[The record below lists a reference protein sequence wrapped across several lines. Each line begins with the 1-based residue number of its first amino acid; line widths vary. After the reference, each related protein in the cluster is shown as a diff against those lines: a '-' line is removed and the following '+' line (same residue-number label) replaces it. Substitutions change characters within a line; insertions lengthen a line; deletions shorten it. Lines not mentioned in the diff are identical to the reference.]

1 MIGFPYFLGMI
12 EIISLIIYFS
22 EIMKFFNRITNWLET
37 RGVAPAYG
45 GGLLG
50 FLAAFFFGAATNT
63 MAGWLYVISGI
74 SLALLVIAAI
84 LPMRSLRRLQVH
96 RRPIKPVSIGDQL
109 TVELDIRNQSPQ
121 LKTLIQVQ
129 DRIPKSL
136 GKATTVIETLSPH
149 GVYNWIYYLPTQ
161 KRGIYHWQQIRL
173 RTGTPLGLFWCSRD
187 RNSNATAVVYPEI
200 FPLSTCPLV
209 DNMGQE
215 YSPQV
220 EDRNRFQLAT
230 EGVTRTLRPYRYGDP
245 TRLIHWRSSAR
256 YGELRVRELERS
268 TGGQE
273 IIICLDSAAAWQED
287 DFEQA
292 VTVAASLYF
301 YCCRCQLNV
310 QLWTAQTGLVQGH
323 HVVLSTLAGVHFS
336 EKVQSEVTPFLPLIW
351 LTQNPESLTTLP
363 PGSRWVFWG
372 KALNS
377 EGKTIEKLSHSG
389 LSINK
394 TQPLPQQLQS
404 TLNR

>member
-1 MIGFPYFLGMI
+1 
-12 EIISLIIYFS
+12 
-22 EIMKFFNRITNWLET
+22 MKILSRITNWLET

-50 FLAAFFFGAATNT
+50 FLAVFFFGAATNT

-74 SLALLVIAAI
+74 SLALLGIAAI
-84 LPMRSLRRLQVH
+84 LPMRSLRPLQVQ
-96 RRPIKPVSIGDQL
+96 RRQIKPVSVGDLL
-109 TVELDIRNQSPQ
+109 TVELEIRNQSPQ
-121 LKTLIQVQ
+121 LKSLIQVQ
-129 DRIPKSL
+129 DQLPQTL
-136 GKATTVIETLSPH
+136 GKASIVIETLSPQ
-149 GVYNWIYYLPTQ
+149 GVYTWTYNLPTP
-161 KRGIYHWQQIRL
+161 KRGVYHWQQVRL

-187 RNSNATAVVYPEI
+187 RTANTTAVVYPQV

-310 QLWTAQTGLVQGH
+310 QLWTAKTGLVQGH
-323 HVVLSTLAGVHFS
+323 HVVLSTLAGVQFS
-336 EKVQSEVTPFLPLIW
+336 ETVQSEVPPFLPLIW
-351 LTQNPESLTTLP
+351 LSQNPVSLTTLP

-372 KALNS
+372 EALS
-377 EGKTIEKLSHSG
+377 PEEKTSQTSSHVG
-389 LSINK
+389 LSVDR
-394 TQPLPQQLQS
+394 TEPLPRQLQS
-404 TLNR
+404 ALK